1 MPKKVN
7 ENEDDD
13 FKKPLRTRNRK
24 QQCES
29 SFVVNEACLGD
40 GKENESGKTTRSSR
54 SKKTKTDNTEGS
66 EQKTKSPT
74 KKSAKKKKPT
84 QNIKTL
90 MLKKTPAR
98 IKTPKT
104 NDSIG
109 SNASILDLACDND
122 VKLPVEKEERSP
134 IRFNTSRPKRKKRK
148 SIEMPSSAKTK
159 RTKSMD
165 AKKTKSQST
174 LFREESPLK
183 ADFSIRSEESKTKKT
198 INTKS
203 KPSESSS
210 KNFDEESP
218 LDYKKKPKTNTKT
231 ARSKSPLTPKK
242 SKKTKSKSPQSTKST
257 DSDTE
262 YALGSPTISVEEL
275 MESKERDQEIRKM
288 EDISSLV
295 EPSDTIDLEDY
306 GKVSLEDMK

>member
-29 SFVVNEACLGD
+29 SSVANEACLGD
-40 GKENESGKTTRSSR
+40 GRGKTTRSSR

-74 KKSAKKKKPT
+74 KKSAKKKKSPT
-84 QNIKTL
+84 QNIKTP

-148 SIEMPSSAKTK
+148 SIEMPSSASKTK

-165 AKKTKSQST
+165 AKKTKSQSA
-174 LFREESPLK
+174 LFCEESPLK

-218 LDYKKKPKTNTKT
+218 LDYKKKPKTSTKT

-242 SKKTKSKSPQSTKST
+242 SKKPKSKSPQSTKST